1 MKLFEDSFLRHAGN
15 RKMSV
20 TVIQKGFPPQPEIF
34 VTIGKLTGCPLP

>member
-1 MKLFEDSFLRHAGN
+1 MKLLEESFVRHADN

-34 VTIGKLTGCPLP
+34 VIIGKLTGCPLP